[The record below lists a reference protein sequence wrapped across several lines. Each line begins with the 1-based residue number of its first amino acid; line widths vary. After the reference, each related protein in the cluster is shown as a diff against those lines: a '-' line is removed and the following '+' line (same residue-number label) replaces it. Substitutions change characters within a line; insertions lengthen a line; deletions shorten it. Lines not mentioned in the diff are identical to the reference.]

1 MGSKMYSLRV
11 HYRREPRN
19 WYPRQIPVTGGSMSI
34 HGSIS
39 LMLFKLQKSEK
50 GDFFEPFKNQAS
62 RYSLAGVLEFYSEY
76 IICTNIPYDQ
86 AEYISK
92 LSYP

>member
-1 MGSKMYSLRV
+1 
-11 HYRREPRN
+11 
-19 WYPRQIPVTGGSMSI
+19 MSI

-39 LMLFKLQKSEK
+39 LMLFKLQKTEK
-50 GDFFEPFKNQAS
+50 GVFFEPFKNQAS

>member
-1 MGSKMYSLRV
+1 
-11 HYRREPRN
+11 
-19 WYPRQIPVTGGSMSI
+19 
-34 HGSIS
+34 
-39 LMLFKLQKSEK
+39 MLFKLQKSEK
-50 GDFFEPFKNQAS
+50 GDFFELFKKSVKAMFI
-62 RYSLAGVLEFYSEY
+62 AGVLEFYSEY

>member
-1 MGSKMYSLRV
+1 MGSEMYSLRV

-50 GDFFEPFKNQAS
+50 GDFFELFKKSVKAMFI
-62 RYSLAGVLEFYSEY
+62 AGVLEFYSEY

-86 AEYISK
+86 AEYIAK